1 VEARVKDDVRQ
12 FIVSS
17 WLSGDERGFD
27 EQTDLQ
33 QTGILDSFS
42 TLALIAFLEDTFKVQ
57 LDPADINS
65 ETFRTVNSI
74 TRLVLDKLAKQGGVG
89 AVE

>member
-1 VEARVKDDVRQ
+1 MPVETEIRAQLRE

-17 WLSGDERGFD
+17 WLSGDDRGFD

-33 QTGILDSFS
+33 QNGILDSFS
-42 TLALIAFLEDTFKVQ
+42 TLALIAFLENKFKIQ

-65 ETFRTVNSI
+65 ETFRTVC
-74 TRLVLDKLAKQGGVG
+74 TVTDLVLQKMSNKPAG
-89 AVE
+89 

>member
-1 VEARVKDDVRQ
+1 METEIRAQLRE

-17 WLSGDERGFD
+17 WLSGDDRGFD

-33 QTGILDSFS
+33 QNGILDSFS
-42 TLALIAFLEDTFKVQ
+42 TLALIAFLENRFKIQ

-65 ETFRTVNSI
+65 ETFRTVC
-74 TRLVLDKLAKQGGVG
+74 TVTELVLQKLSNKPAG
-89 AVE
+89 

>member
-1 VEARVKDDVRQ
+1 MEARVKADVRQ

-17 WLSGDERGFD
+17 WLNGDERGFD

-42 TLALIAFLEDTFKVQ
+42 TLNLIAFLEDTFKVQ

-65 ETFRTVNSI
+65 ETFRTVNAI
-74 TRLVLDKLAKQGGVG
+74 TRLVLAKLAREGAVG